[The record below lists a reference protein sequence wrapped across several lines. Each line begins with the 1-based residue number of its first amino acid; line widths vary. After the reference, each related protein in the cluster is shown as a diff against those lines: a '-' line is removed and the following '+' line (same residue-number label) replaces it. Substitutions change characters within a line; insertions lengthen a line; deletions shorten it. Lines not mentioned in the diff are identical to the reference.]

1 MIMFKYSSKVNVA
14 NPKSNSLRAGIP
26 KEIVKVLGI
35 GAGDIIE
42 WNVDVVN
49 NDEFRIIVKKKEQT
63 FIFFLKLKK
72 VRILQNKLG
81 KSTKAFAKGLFLPF
95 TLNKSFK
102 YDFKLLEQFI

>member
-35 GAGDIIE
+35 DAGDIIE

-49 NDEFRIIVKKKEQT
+49 NDEFRIIVKKKE
-63 FIFFLKLKK
+63 
-72 VRILQNKLG
+72 
-81 KSTKAFAKGLFLPF
+81 
-95 TLNKSFK
+95 
-102 YDFKLLEQFI
+102 